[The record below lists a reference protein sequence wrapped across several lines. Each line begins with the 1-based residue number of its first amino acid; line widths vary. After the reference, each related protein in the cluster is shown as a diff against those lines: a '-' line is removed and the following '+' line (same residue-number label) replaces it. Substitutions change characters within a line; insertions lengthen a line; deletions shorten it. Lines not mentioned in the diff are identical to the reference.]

1 MALGFLHQRSN
12 WAPLSSV
19 VEPADLRF
27 AGVRGG
33 RRQACRGGQLRIDY
47 VGIILIAV
55 GFSYL
60 EVVLDRGERDDWLG
74 SHLITTLLV
83 LALVRI
89 AVAIWCEWSH
99 HNPVVELKL
108 MRDRSFSIACLY
120 YFVFSFGLFGS
131 TILIPEIL
139 ETLFGY

>member
-1 MALGFLHQRSN
+1 QLG
-12 WAPLSSV
+12 SSLFCCRA
-19 VEPADLRF
+19 ADLRF

-33 RRQACRGGQLRIDY
+33 TATGLARGPTAHRLCRDHSHRGR
-47 VGIILIAV
+47 VLIP
-55 GFSYL
+55 

-89 AVAIWCEWSH
+89 AVAIWWEWSH

-108 MRDRSFSIACLY
+108 MRDRNFSIACLY
-120 YFVFSFGLFGS
+120 CFVFSFGLFGS
-131 TILIPEIL
+131 TILIP
-139 ETLFGY
+139 